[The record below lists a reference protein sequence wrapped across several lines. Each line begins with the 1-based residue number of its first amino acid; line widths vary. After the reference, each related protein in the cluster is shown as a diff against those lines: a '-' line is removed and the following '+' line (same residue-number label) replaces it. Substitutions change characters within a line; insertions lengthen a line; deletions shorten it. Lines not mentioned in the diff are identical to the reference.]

1 MPNRE
6 LRLQTAINNLAKYFG
21 INSIDNL
28 IYDALVT
35 SERREGLSA
44 ITGRRDFATSG
55 ELTRREVVSRRP
67 NSAPNIQDATR
78 EVNERFLPE
87 ELDAL
92 RKILN
97 IDRNQGTLI
106 KNIIDTS
113 NGAFLTSDLI
123 RVLNQLLTDA
133 PEEQKRQFFNLFE
146 LYYGKSDETDRYYS
160 PMDFLNSPNPPINRY
175 KAIVGTVGPD
185 GNGIIQSDIIN
196 KNLDS
201 DRNASPNIAVYVSKH
216 PRISLNLKN
225 ANACTIFF
233 NGMPS
238 YELSRAVPYMEITM
252 FYPRPAISSDGR
264 LFATSISKF
273 LDGAKEIEP
282 LASSNPA
289 YLMAQA
295 NQMRGSEVSRFPQ
308 IDSYTK
314 AGMELFLSPQTLV
327 NADEADDASLRAN
340 PILDK
345 FRPFLSIM
353 SFEVEVRPSHGDMCT
368 KTAKLKLRLHDRSR
382 MNDIADLL
390 KADLYSSQE
399 IDIEY
404 GWSHPDNN
412 IVANV
417 PNDYADLINGMR
429 VKERYGVMGSTFTF
443 LDAGTGVDI
452 ELQLFTRGAVE
463 TMTQSIFDY
472 SENTRNYMRN
482 MRELQQTIARLR
494 DRLYPAPAEG
504 QRPRDPRATQI
515 IDAAVDAN
523 ATIRFSTAQLTQLR
537 DLRNRLNGYHNPV
550 STELAQQLEVLFREI
565 TEQRT
570 AEPGAPGSIRQ
581 LRNSVVSNA
590 HEQLRT
596 LQNLDGSKD
605 PFYRPGESNTVRGV
619 TPGVRRIQEPARAD
633 RDALQDYHAQFGD
646 LILNE
651 NSFCSFAT
659 LMLHMVGKPLASTH
673 NFDEIQFMYYPFND
687 KAGYANGITTANFL
701 IDLRHF
707 EEQII
712 RNRLENVN
720 STTAMTIREFIRFMQ
735 VNFFDDQS
743 SYSYG
748 LWGESGASLVREA
761 IDRTTGTTSVSP
773 AGELPQYQTSLN
785 NILRQRTPNGDFQLP
800 QVEMLLECLPSKA
813 PRTEGGAT
821 TDYEYGTKN
830 ILRIHI
836 FDASATTF
844 STESAI
850 LNASREDQMGILNTV
865 LPSASPTAGITTEVS
880 ENRRQVFEQ
889 TLRAAIEFGIVEVQN
904 ANGVTLT
911 QSAAMNAI
919 INNTGNIRILGG
931 SRKIKEFLMKTAPH
945 IIYGAAGTTVLNM
958 QISSQPDTTL
968 QTIQL
973 QRSPSQSS
981 LLPSGEQPGG
991 LPMQVI
997 PSQLNMT
1004 TMGNPLVSYMQN
1016 FFVDLQTGTTL
1027 DNIYYVTGLSH
1038 TIEAGKFTTSIQ
1050 FSANDAYQQYNNI
1063 NSRIAN
1069 MLSITNQAAA
1079 QASAASPSA
1088 PAAPATT

>member
-21 INSIDNL
+21 INSIDDL
-28 IYDALVT
+28 IYGALVT

-44 ITGRRDFATSG
+44 ITGD
-55 ELTRREVVSRRP
+55 REGAIQAGLEINETIGRRP
-67 NSAPNIQDATR
+67 NSPEDISEFTQLGNQT
-78 EVNERFLPE
+78 FLPR

-92 RKILN
+92 R
-97 IDRNQGTLI
+97 RNLRPDPRQGTLI

-113 NGAFLTSDLI
+113 NGAFLTSDLLI
-123 RVLNQLLTDA
+123 ELNTLLTNTTK
-133 PEEQKRQFFNLFE
+133 EQKIQFFNLFE

-160 PMDFLNSPNPPINRY
+160 LMDFLNSSTRRY
-175 KAIVGTVGPD
+175 KGIVGTVGPD

-196 KNLDS
+196 KNLTS
-201 DRNASPNIAVYVSKH
+201 DRNDSPNIAVYVSKH

-273 LDGAKEIEP
+273 LDGAKEIRP

-537 DLRNRLNGYHNPV
+537 DLRNRLNGYDNPV

-646 LILNE
+646 SILNE

-748 LWGESGASLVREA
+748 LWGESGASLVKEA
-761 IDRTTGTTSVSP
+761 IDRTTGTVSVSP

-800 QVEMLLECLPSKA
+800 QVEMLLECLPSKT
-813 PRTEGGAT
+813 PRREGEAT

-865 LPSASPTAGITTEVS
+865 LPSASPTAGDTTEVS
-880 ENRRQVFEQ
+880 ENRREVFQQ
-889 TLRAAIEFGIVEVQN
+889 TLQAAIEFGIIEVQN

-1088 PAAPATT
+1088 PAAPAAT

>member
-21 INSIDNL
+21 INSIDDL
-28 IYDALVT
+28 INGALVT

-44 ITGRRDFATSG
+44 ITGERERATQAG
-55 ELTRREVVSRRP
+55 LEINETIGRRP
-67 NSAPNIQDATR
+67 NSPEDISEFTQLGNQT
-78 EVNERFLPE
+78 FLPR

-92 RKILN
+92 RRDLRP
-97 IDRNQGTLI
+97 DPRQGTLI

-113 NGAFLTSDLI
+113 NGAFLTSDLLI
-123 RVLNQLLTDA
+123 ELNQLLTNA
-133 PEEQKRQFFNLFE
+133 TKEQKIQFFNLFE
-146 LYYGKSDETDRYYS
+146 LYYGKSDETHRYYS
-160 PMDFLNSPNPPINRY
+160 PMDFLKRY
-175 KAIVGTVGPD
+175 KGIVGTVGPD

-196 KNLDS
+196 KNLTS

-252 FYPRPAISSDGR
+252 FYPRPAISSDNR

-273 LDGAKEIEP
+273 LDGAKEIRP

-537 DLRNRLNGYHNPV
+537 DLRNRLNGYDNPV

-581 LRNSVVSNA
+581 LRNSVISNA
-590 HEQLRT
+590 QDQLRT
-596 LQNLDGSKD
+596 LLNLNGIED
-605 PFYRPGESNTVRGV
+605 PFYRPGESNTAGGR
-619 TPGVRRIQEPARAD
+619 TPGVRNLQAPTTRAD
-633 RDALQDYHAQFGD
+633 QTALQDYHAQFGD

-720 STTAMTIREFIRFMQ
+720 STTSMTIREFIRFMQ

-800 QVEMLLECLPSKA
+800 QVEMLLECLPSKT
-813 PRTEGGAT
+813 PRREGEAT

-865 LPSASPTAGITTEVS
+865 LPSASPTAGDTTEVS
-880 ENRRQVFEQ
+880 ENRREVFQQ
-889 TLRAAIEFGIVEVQN
+889 TLQAAIEFGIIEVQN

>member
-21 INSIDNL
+21 INSIDDL
-28 IYDALVT
+28 INGALVT

-44 ITGRRDFATSG
+44 ITGERERATQAG
-55 ELTRREVVSRRP
+55 LEINETIGRRP
-67 NSAPNIQDATR
+67 NSPEDISEFTQLGNQT
-78 EVNERFLPE
+78 FLPR

-92 RKILN
+92 RRDLRP
-97 IDRNQGTLI
+97 DPRQGTLI

-160 PMDFLNSPNPPINRY
+160 LMDFLNSSTRRY
-175 KAIVGTVGPD
+175 KGIVGTVGPD

-196 KNLDS
+196 KNLTS
-201 DRNASPNIAVYVSKH
+201 DRNDSPNIAVYVSKH

-273 LDGAKEIEP
+273 LDGAKEIRP

-537 DLRNRLNGYHNPV
+537 DLRNRLNGYDNPV

-581 LRNSVVSNA
+581 LRNSVISNA
-590 HEQLRT
+590 QDQLRT

-646 LILNE
+646 SILNE

-800 QVEMLLECLPSKA
+800 QVEMLLECLPSKT
-813 PRTEGGAT
+813 PRREGEAT

-865 LPSASPTAGITTEVS
+865 LPSASPTAGDTTEVS
-880 ENRRQVFEQ
+880 ENRREVFQQ
-889 TLRAAIEFGIVEVQN
+889 TLQAAIEFGIIEVQN

-1088 PAAPATT
+1088 PAAPAAT

>member
-21 INSIDNL
+21 INSIDDL
-28 IYDALVT
+28 INGALVT

-44 ITGRRDFATSG
+44 ITGERERATQAG
-55 ELTRREVVSRRP
+55 LEINETIGRRP
-67 NSAPNIQDATR
+67 NSPEDISEFTQLGNQT
-78 EVNERFLPE
+78 FLPR

-92 RKILN
+92 RRDLRP
-97 IDRNQGTLI
+97 DPRQGTLI

-113 NGAFLTSDLI
+113 NGAFLTSDLLI
-123 RVLNQLLTDA
+123 ELNTLLTA
-133 PEEQKRQFFNLFE
+133 ATKEQKIQFFNLFE

-160 PMDFLNSPNPPINRY
+160 LMDFLNSSTRRY
-175 KAIVGTVGPD
+175 KGIVGTVGPD

-196 KNLDS
+196 KNLTS
-201 DRNASPNIAVYVSKH
+201 DRNDSPNIAVYVSKH

-537 DLRNRLNGYHNPV
+537 DLRNRLNGYDNPV

-581 LRNSVVSNA
+581 LRNSVISNA
-590 HEQLRT
+590 QDQLRT

-646 LILNE
+646 SILNE

-800 QVEMLLECLPSKA
+800 QVEMLLECLPSKT
-813 PRTEGGAT
+813 PRREGEAT

-865 LPSASPTAGITTEVS
+865 LPSASPTAGDTTEVS
-880 ENRRQVFEQ
+880 ENRREVFQQ
-889 TLRAAIEFGIVEVQN
+889 TLQAAIEFGIIEVQN

-1088 PAAPATT
+1088 PAAPAAT

>member
-21 INSIDNL
+21 INTIDSL
-28 IYDALVT
+28 IDTALT
-35 SERREGLSA
+35 ASDRRRDLSA
-44 ITGRRDFATSG
+44 ITGD
-55 ELTRREVVSRRP
+55 REQAIQAGLSINETIGRRP
-67 NSAPNIQDATR
+67 NSPEDISEFTQLGNQT
-78 EVNERFLPE
+78 FLPR

-92 RKILN
+92 RRTLN
-97 IDRNQGTLI
+97 IDHRQGTLI

-113 NGAFLTSDLI
+113 NGAFLTSELI
-123 RVLNQLLTDA
+123 RVLNQLLDRTNK
-133 PEEQKRQFFNLFE
+133 EQQRQFFNLFE
-146 LYYGKSDETDRYYS
+146 LYYGTPAQTDRYYS
-160 PMDFLNSPNPPINRY
+160 LMDFLNSSTRRY
-175 KAIVGTVGPD
+175 KGIVGTVGPD
-185 GNGIIQSDIIN
+185 GDGIIQSDIIN
-196 KNLDS
+196 KNLIS
-201 DRNASPNIAVYVSKH
+201 DRNTSPNIAVYVSKH

-252 FYPRPAISSDGR
+252 FYPRPAISSDNR

-273 LDGAKEIEP
+273 LDGAKEIT
-282 LASSNPA
+282 SNPER
-289 YLMAQA
+289 LMAQA

-327 NADEADDASLRAN
+327 NADEVDNASLRAN
-340 PILDK
+340 PVLDK

-353 SFEVEVRPSHGDMCT
+353 SFDVEVRPSHGDMCT

-412 IVANV
+412 IVTNV

-537 DLRNRLNGYHNPV
+537 DLRSRLNGYGNPV

-570 AEPGAPGSIRQ
+570 TEPGAPGSIRQ
-581 LRNSVVSNA
+581 LRNSVISNA
-590 HEQLRT
+590 QDQLRT
-596 LQNLDGSKD
+596 LLNLNGIED
-605 PFYRPGESNTVRGV
+605 PFYRPGESNTARGV
-619 TPGVRRIQEPARAD
+619 TPGARNLQEPTPGEQRALD
-633 RDALQDYHAQFGD
+633 EYRNQFGNS
-646 LILNE
+646 IINE

-748 LWGESGASLVREA
+748 LWGQDGASLVREA
-761 IDRTTGTTSVSP
+761 IDRTTGATSVSP

-865 LPSASPTAGITTEVS
+865 LPSASPTAGDTTEVS
-880 ENRRQVFEQ
+880 DNRREVFGQ
-889 TLRAAIEFGIVEVQN
+889 TMQAAIEFGIVEIKDSR
-904 ANGVTLT
+904 GVALT
-911 QSAAMNAI
+911 QTATITEIMENS
-919 INNTGNIRILGG
+919 GNIRILGG

-981 LLPSGEQPGG
+981 LLTSGEQPGG

-1079 QASAASPSA
+1079 QTSAASPA
-1088 PAAPATT
+1088 TPAAPVTT